1 MKTLL
6 KFSYL
11 LLFFIAYSLNSNC
24 QIKVFNNNYV
34 GINCSTTP
42 ASRFVINTTG
52 SAPWQ
57 AYIYSP
63 SISTTGGA
71 LASYCETGTGS
82 STFNISHIAITV
94 TGSANYLMGIKAMA
108 YSNTPLTQGRTY
120 GIYAQAGNGITG
132 FNYSVYGYLSGTN
145 YGAAVFGAVNGY
157 GDVALTD
164 QYAGYF
170 RGKVKCENIIWATQ
184 FIPTSDEKFKTNI
197 ISLEETES
205 ITKLLEINP
214 VKYNLK
220 QLEITQKSADSTIV
234 RKYFTE
240 SDELFT
246 KTKYGLIAQE
256 LQKIYPDLVCKDGDG
271 NLGVDYMG
279 LVPVLIKVV
288 QSQQKKIDDLGEK
301 ISLLAKEVEMLKQ
314 K

>member
-1 MKTLL
+1 M
-6 KFSYL
+6 
-11 LLFFIAYSLNSNC
+11 
-24 QIKVFNNNYV
+24 
-34 GINCSTTP
+34 
-42 ASRFVINTTG
+42 
-52 SAPWQ
+52 
-57 AYIYSP
+57 
-63 SISTTGGA
+63 
-71 LASYCETGTGS
+71 ASYCETGTGS

>member
-11 LLFFIAYSLNSNC
+11 LLFLIAYSLNSNC
-24 QIKVFNNNYV
+24 QIKVSTNNYV
-34 GINCSTTP
+34 GINYTATP
-42 ASRFVINTTG
+42 LSRFVIN
-52 SAPWQ
+52 SAGNSAFQ
-57 AYIYSP
+57 AYIYNP
-63 SISTTGGA
+63 DISTTGGA
-71 LASYCETGTGS
+71 LVTFSEKGTGGSNHIIAHLSQTILGSGNYLYGIKSAAYS
-82 STFNISHIAITV
+82 STVYT
-94 TGSANYLMGIKAMA
+94 TGRA
-108 YSNTPLTQGRTY
+108 Y
-120 GIYAQAGNGITG
+120 GIYAQAGNAASGY
-132 FNYSVYGYLSGTN
+132 NYAVYGYLSGTN

-157 GDVALTD
+157 GDVGLTD

-170 RGKVKCENIIWATQ
+170 RGKVKCENIMWATQ
-184 FIPTSDEKFKTNI
+184 FIPTSDEKFKTNV

-220 QLEITQKSADSTIV
+220 QLEITQKSADTTIV

-240 SDELFT
+240 SDELFS

-279 LVPVLIKVV
+279 LVPILIKVV
-288 QSQQKKIDDLGEK
+288 QSQQKKIDDLEGKINALLEK
-301 ISLLAKEVEMLKQ
+301 EKQ
-314 K
+314 